1 MKQLF
6 VNVRTKVLCVG
17 LLTGLLLTSSV
28 ALTAPKEMKLKLNE
42 PGAAAEWKIGADNT
56 VKWSYRGELGATVQ
70 ITLQRVGWQ
79 NARLIIAEAAPIGPE
94 RSGSYKWTAPAN
106 LPPGSNYTIAVTA
119 ENGIGETSGE
129 FSLVAGKSPLTQIS
143 LEALPKG
150 AEKWTI
156 GAPVSLHW
164 TYAGSP
170 GQTVQLALINK
181 TDSDLIPI
189 VASVPIGVDGKGR
202 YDWTVP
208 KLKPG
213 GDYYIAIASTS
224 NAFYQDMSKT
234 PVIISA
240 TK

>member
-1 MKQLF
+1 MKKF
-6 VNVRTKVLCVG
+6 DFMTKIVCTGVLT
-17 LLTGLLLTSSV
+17 LLLLTSSV
-28 ALTAPKEMKLKLNE
+28 ALAAPKEMKLKLNE
-42 PGAAAEWKIGADNT
+42 PGAAAEWTIGAGNT

-70 ITLQRVGWQ
+70 ITLQRVGWK
-79 NARLIIAEAAPIGPE
+79 NARLTIAEAAPIGPE
-94 RSGSYKWTAPAN
+94 RSGSYKWTVPAN

-129 FSLVAGKSPLTQIS
+129 FSLVAGKTPLTQIS

-156 GAPVSLHW
+156 GAPVSLRW
-164 TYAGSP
+164 TYVGSP

-213 GDYYIAIASTS
+213 GDYYIAIASTT